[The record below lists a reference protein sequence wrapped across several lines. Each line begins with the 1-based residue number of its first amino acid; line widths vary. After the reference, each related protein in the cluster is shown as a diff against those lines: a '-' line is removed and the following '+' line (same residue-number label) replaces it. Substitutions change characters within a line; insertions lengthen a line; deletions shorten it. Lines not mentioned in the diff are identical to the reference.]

1 MPNRSANSLSHRL
14 LAAWQL
20 TRPVN
25 VLIGM
30 LSIAIGALVAGSLTP
45 WQNVLLACLSGGL
58 ITAAANAINDYFDVE
73 IDRINKPFR
82 PLPSG
87 SLSRGFAAAFAGV
100 LFVAGVAL
108 SALINRAA
116 LLIAASASVL
126 LYLYSARLKRT
137 VLWGN
142 LTVSLL
148 SGLAFI
154 YGGVAVFRLKIA
166 LVPAVFAFFFHLGRE
181 ILKDIEDMVGDRAAE
196 AVTFPIRHGVHA
208 SRLLITAVF
217 SLLMI
222 LTLVPYGAGLFGR
235 VYLWLVVLGVDA
247 VLLFVMVSLWRDS
260 SRENLHRLSGILK
273 LDMLVGLLAIVAGV
287 QWR

>member
-1 MPNRSANSLSHRL
+1 M
-14 LAAWQL
+14 
-20 TRPVN
+20 
-25 VLIGM
+25 
-30 LSIAIGALVAGSLTP
+30 
-45 WQNVLLACLSGGL
+45 
-58 ITAAANAINDYFDVE
+58 
-73 IDRINKPFR
+73 
-82 PLPSG
+82 
-87 SLSRGFAAAFAGV
+87 

-154 YGGVAVFRLKIA
+154 YGGVTVFRLKIA